1 MKIQLLTAVTATNG
15 YAIGTITTV
24 AKANLVDGETFTL
37 NEGVAS
43 YVFEID
49 VAGDGV
55 TGGRTAVDV
64 SLDTTADQVRDRIVT
79 AINSTAILITAASG
93 GAATVSLTND
103 RFGSVGN
110 ATSAETVA
118 DAGFVLTDMAGG
130 VVAVR
135 LRDATAPID
144 IVGDSGRI
152 YVASTAGSG
161 VMTATLRI
169 WGRSDIVGIWCP
181 LGTGTAAGKGI
192 VNAGVACGE
201 TGADLIRHSEVV
213 EGLECVDSVAL
224 EITTIGGTATAI
236 SAWLVAR
243 R

>member
-1 MKIQLLTAVTATNG
+1 MNITLLTAATATNGAPTLVSEGVSLSGAGIMGDRGQIYIYSTAGSVTMTVNIQLRPAVTAANG

-37 NEGVAS
+37 NDGVTV
-43 YVFEID
+43 YVFELD

-118 DAGFVLTDMAGG
+118 EARIVLTDMAGG
-130 VVAVR
+130 VAGVR
-135 LRDATAPID
+135 LRDTTAVVD
-144 IVGDSGRI
+144 IV
-152 YVASTAGSG
+152 
-161 VMTATLRI
+161 
-169 WGRSDIVGIWCP
+169 
-181 LGTGTAAGKGI
+181 
-192 VNAGVACGE
+192 
-201 TGADLIRHSEVV
+201 
-213 EGLECVDSVAL
+213 
-224 EITTIGGTATAI
+224 
-236 SAWLVAR
+236 
-243 R
+243 

>member
-1 MKIQLLTAVTATNG
+1 MRPRAGSMRPRRSARPALLFSAP
-15 YAIGTITTV
+15 
-24 AKANLVDGETFTL
+24 
-37 NEGVAS
+37 
-43 YVFEID
+43 
-49 VAGDGV
+49 
-55 TGGRTAVDV
+55 TGAW
-64 SLDTTADQVRDRIVT
+64 
-79 AINSTAILITAASG
+79 

-103 RFGSVGN
+103 RFGAVGN
-110 ATSAETVA
+110 TTSAETVA
-118 DAGFVLTDMAGG
+118 DAGFVVTNMAGG

-161 VMTATLRI
+161 VMTATHRI
-169 WGRSDIVGIWCP
+169 WARSDIVGIWCP

-224 EITTIGGTATAI
+224 EITTIGGTATAS
-236 SAWLVAR
+236 SAGR
-243 R
+243 G